1 MIASIF
7 GARLSKV
14 QNDGD
19 AATQIYALLATLVI
33 AIVGGLITG
42 FLMKRQLPQPTR
54 DPHFNRR
61 RESINYMYLIKVS
74 TNF

>member
-19 AATQIYALLATLVI
+19 AATQIYALLATLGI

-42 FLMKRQLPQPTR
+42 FLMKLQLPQPT
-54 DPHFNRR
+54 DP
-61 RESINYMYLIKVS
+61 
-74 TNF
+74 NFSGPTHRSGEQ

>member
-19 AATQIYALLATLVI
+19 AATQIYALLASIGISV
-33 AIVGGLITG
+33 VGGLITG
-42 FLMKRQLPQPTR
+42 YLMQLQLLQP
-54 DPHFNRR
+54 
-61 RESINYMYLIKVS
+61 INE
-74 TNF
+74 